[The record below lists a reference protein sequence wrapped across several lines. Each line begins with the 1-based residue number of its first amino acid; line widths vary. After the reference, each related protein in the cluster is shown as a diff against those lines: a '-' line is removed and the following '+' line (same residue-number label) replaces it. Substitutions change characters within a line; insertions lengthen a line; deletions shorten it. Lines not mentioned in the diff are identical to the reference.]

1 MKRGTMRN
9 AEGYFDPTAST
20 AIHNIESAERK
31 KKRME
36 NRRNIERGSMYYIEH
51 SKAYEGSEQYAG
63 RPAIVVSNDKLNATS
78 DVVEV
83 VYLTTQEKND
93 MPTHVQIRSSGR
105 LSTALCEQIISV
117 STSRVNNYVG
127 TVTDD
132 EMRRIEAA
140 LMISL
145 GIKDEPK
152 VEKPL
157 PLREAVPATPIPTV
171 DAEKIEMKAQLY
183 VYKNLYED
191 LLAQVMNGEVKRC

>member
-1 MKRGTMRN
+1 MEKR
-9 AEGYFDPTAST
+9 
-20 AIHNIESAERK
+20 HL
-31 KKRME
+31 
-36 NRRNIERGSMYYIEH
+36 ERGSMYYIEH

-117 STSRVNNYVG
+117 SASRVSNYVG
-127 TVTDD
+127 TLTED
-132 EMRRIEAA
+132 EMRRVETA

-145 GIKDEPK
+145 GIKDAPK

-171 DAEKIEMKAQLY
+171 DAEKIEMKAQLE
-183 VYKNLYED
+183 VYKKLYAD
-191 LLAQVMNGEVKRC
+191 LLAQVMKGDVQG